1 MPGKRGT
8 TVTQQN
14 RKSLKRSNRRRGMT
28 LIEIMVVMTIMALM
42 MAGVAVAIIPRLDE
56 ARVDTAR
63 TDMHTIQ
70 TALDMY
76 YAKKGRYPDTGTGLG
91 VLSEG
96 QFLKEIPVD
105 PWGNEYSYLNEGG
118 KPVIVS
124 YGSDG
129 APGGEGAA
137 ADVSSKDKQP
147 K

>member
-1 MPGKRGT
+1 MNQLK
-8 TVTQQN
+8 
-14 RKSLKRSNRRRGMT
+14 RKSLKRPSRRRGMT

-76 YAKKGRYPDTGTGLG
+76 YAKKGRYPDTNAGLG
-91 VLSEG
+91 VLAEG
-96 QFLKEIPVD
+96 QFLKEVPVD
-105 PWGNEYSYLNEGG
+105 PWGNQYSYMNEGG

-129 APGGEGAA
+129 IQGGEGSS
-137 ADVSSKDKQP
+137 ADISSKDRPAK
-147 K
+147 